1 MFCKKEK
8 FLFCRSYS
16 RIGQFL
22 EEHSEYSIRELLLA
36 LDPERVPFF
45 LRKGIKIKKSWL
57 VIMLSLMN
65 FLRAGYM
72 KMMKA

>member
-36 LDPERVPFF
+36 LDPEIFF
-45 LRKGIKIKKSWL
+45 LRKGIKVKKSWL